1 MAVVL
6 QLTQCSFECP
16 HTKEGYLFN
25 SKLQLLIDK
34 TLLEDAKR
42 HISALSSIVVVPVFL
57 SFWIADL
64 LYVPEQKLTFLQLR
78 LLILPFVFLMKKM
91 LNKMNTFLLAQ
102 MYMVIYA
109 VFTGSIINVMIYL
122 IDDITTPYYAGLN
135 LVALL
140 ALALMPL
147 KRVFWSLTLFGIYLP
162 YFIFLALKANLI
174 NNFQFDADSLRNLT
188 LPIIN
193 LFFIG
198 GTVLLCLFI
207 RWVLSNSRNK
217 EISAKLDLENE
228 LELRAEII
236 KAKTDEATKLNML
249 SSQFSPQ
256 VVKAI
261 KNGSIN
267 LEDSAQQSEICA
279 VFIDIVKSTSHINQ
293 LHYTDTQKV
302 LERFLDTC
310 LTTFL
315 KYDLTIDKFHGD
327 GILAYSNVPIKRPDF
342 IQRAAE
348 ASLETL
354 ELIKKDR
361 EFYKHHWKEDVQ
373 VRIGLAV
380 GLVSVG
386 FYGSAKFFK
395 TFTAIGSALA
405 YASRLTSLAQ
415 PNQILV
421 DSTIHD
427 YLIKNNYILVRHS
440 EPLLKGFEN
449 EIKPVYALL
458 SSPHANDR
466 LAFHKTCPTH
476 LDTVLHLEENSDSI
490 MTLKCRDCDYVEL

>member
-1 MAVVL
+1 L
-6 QLTQCSFECP
+6 L
-16 HTKEGYLFN
+16 N
-25 SKLQLLIDK
+25 SKLQQLIDK
-34 TLLEDAKR
+34 TLLDDAKR
-42 HISALSSIVVVPVFL
+42 HISAMSSIVAVPAFL

-64 LYVPEQKLTFLQLR
+64 LYVPEQKMTFLFLR
-78 LLILPFVFLMKKM
+78 LLILPLVFIMKKM
-91 LNKMNTFLLAQ
+91 LSKMNTYSHAQ

-109 VFTGSIINVMIYL
+109 VFSGSIINVMIYL

-147 KRVFWSLTLFGIYLP
+147 KRVFWTITLLGIYLP
-162 YFIFLALKANLI
+162 YFIFLALKANLL
-174 NNFQFDADSLRNLT
+174 NGFQFNADSLSNLT

-193 LFFIG
+193 LFFIV
-198 GTVLLCLFI
+198 GTVILCLFI
-207 RWVLSNSRNK
+207 RWVLSNSRDK
-217 EISAKLDLENE
+217 EIRAQLELENE
-228 LELRAEII
+228 LELRADII
-236 KAKTDEATKLNML
+236 KIQSDEATKLNML

-261 KNGSIN
+261 KDGTIN
-267 LEDSAQQSEICA
+267 LEGSNQQSEICA
-279 VFIDIVKSTSHINQ
+279 VFIDIVKSTNHINK
-293 LHYTDTQKV
+293 LHYTDTQLV
-302 LERFLDTC
+302 LEKFLDTC

-327 GILAYSNVPIKRPDF
+327 GVLAYSNMPIKRPDF

-354 ELIKKDR
+354 ELIAKDS
-361 EFYKHHWKEDVQ
+361 EFYKKHWKEQLQ
-373 VRIGLAV
+373 VRIGLSV
-380 GLVSVG
+380 GLANVG

-395 TFTAIGSALA
+395 TFTAIGSTLA

-421 DSTIHD
+421 DFVAYD
-427 YLIKNNYILVRHS
+427 YLFKNNYTLSHHS
-440 EPLLKGFEN
+440 EPVLKGFESDV
-449 EIKPVYALL
+449 KPVYSLT
-458 SSPHANDR
+458 SSPLLNKR

-476 LDTVLHLEENSDSI
+476 IDTVLHLEENSDSKL
-490 MTLKCRDCDYVEL
+490 TLKCRNCDYVEL